1 MENTRVDT
9 ASAWTLPEVE
19 QDPSWRFE
27 LAPSAAKQ
35 MAAAVQ
41 AVFDPAR
48 DLLDH
53 EPAEFDLGSGLDVVR
68 QAITS
73 AQTGRGLALI
83 SGLPRDGLSAAE
95 FRLLTWA
102 IGLHLGVPRPQGARS
117 HYVSEVRAA
126 GQEYRSASGRGYNTN
141 AALDFHMDDADL
153 VLLSC
158 YNGARS
164 GGQSLVSSSTSAWNQ
179 LLAERPDLA
188 EVATQN
194 FHFSRNTEEAP
205 DEAPFYQQP
214 LFDRAEGLQ
223 FARWNRNRVRT
234 AQAIEDVPPLS
245 TQQRE
250 CADLLDEILRRPD
263 HLLQMWLKP
272 GDLQIMNN
280 HVMLHSRTAFEDH
293 ADEDLRRC
301 LYRVWIA
308 PPNSPRLPLTWKPFY
323 RSIEPGTVRGGIRGH
338 EHNAHCQGFEARQAQ
353 RLQMSVAPPADP
365 W

>member
-1 MENTRVDT
+1 MEIAAVNSP
-9 ASAWTLPEVE
+9 SAWTVAEIE

-27 LAPSAAKQ
+27 LDKRAGEQ
-35 MAAAVQ
+35 MATAVR
-41 AVFDPAR
+41 AVFDPSR

-53 EPAEFDLGSGLDVVR
+53 APDDFDLGPGLDVVK
-68 QAITS
+68 QAIAS
-73 AQTGRGLALI
+73 AQTGAGLALI
-83 SGLPRDGLSAAE
+83 HGLPREGLSRAE

-102 IGLHLGVPRPQGARS
+102 IGLHLGVPRPQGAKS

-126 GQEYRSASGRGYNTN
+126 GQAYRTSSGRGYNTN
-141 AALDFHMDDADL
+141 TALDFHMDDADL
-153 VLLSC
+153 VLLGC

-164 GGQSLVSSSTSAWNQ
+164 GGQSLVSSSTHAWNK

-188 EVATQN
+188 EVATQD

-205 DEAPFYQQP
+205 DEAPYYQQP
-214 LFDRAEGLQ
+214 LFDRAEGQQ

-234 AQAIEDVPPLS
+234 AQEIEGVPRLS
-245 TQQRE
+245 PEQRE

-263 HLLQMWLKP
+263 HLLKMWLEP

-280 HVMLHSRTAFEDH
+280 HVMLHSRTAFDDYD
-293 ADEDLRRC
+293 DEDRRRC

-308 PPNSPRLPLTWKPFY
+308 PPNSARLPITWEPFY

-338 EHNAHCQGFEARQAQ
+338 EHDARCLAFEARQAQ
-353 RLQMSVAPPADP
+353 RFEMPVL
-365 W
+365 